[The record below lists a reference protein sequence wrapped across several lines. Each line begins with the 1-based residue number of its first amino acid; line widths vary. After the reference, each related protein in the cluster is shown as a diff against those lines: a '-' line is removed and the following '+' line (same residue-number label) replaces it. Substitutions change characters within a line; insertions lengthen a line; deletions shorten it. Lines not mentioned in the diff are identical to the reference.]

1 MQETKLT
8 GSKCCLILPY
18 ALVVPLQINS
28 VHKLSKDKIAPG
40 GVMSQVWMDAEQRR
54 GSAGMMHLT
63 KLYIRIHSIS
73 IMVHFDNQQSN
84 HLPERR

>member
-8 GSKCCLILPY
+8 VSKCCLILPY

-40 GVMSQVWMDAEQRR
+40 GVMSSMNGCRAEKGISWDDASYQ
-54 GSAGMMHLT
+54 T
-63 KLYIRIHSIS
+63 
-73 IMVHFDNQQSN
+73 VHKNSQHFN
-84 HLPERR
+84 HGPF